1 MIFNG
6 LIIIGQ
12 TVFRS
17 KVFEKQT
24 YSNGL
29 HSIYNGWLFFS
40 SIMTQWTDS
49 QVQET
54 ASVASTAEAQL
65 GSNINIPQ
73 NQTWNISSLYWAHA
87 GDGTG
92 RIAVD
97 SIPGMTG
104 VYPVNSN
111 DPGSVGTNAGSALAH
126 PVNFTIAGPAVVSAF
141 ITPDSSSSTVGQFA
155 MKYQVMTQ
163 G

>member
-1 MIFNG
+1 MG
-6 LIIIGQ
+6 
-12 TVFRS
+12 
-17 KVFEKQT
+17 
-24 YSNGL
+24 
-29 HSIYNGWLFFS
+29 
-40 SIMTQWTDS
+40 MTQWTDS

-54 ASVASTAEAQL
+54 ASVGATTETQL

-73 NQTWNISSLYWAHA
+73 NQTWQIQSLYWAHA

-92 RIAVD
+92 RIAID

-111 DPGSVGTNAGSALAH
+111 DPGSMGTNAGTSVAT
-126 PVNFTIAGPAVVSAF
+126 PVNFVISGPAVLSAY

-155 MKYQVMTQ
+155 MKYQVSTN
-163 G
+163 

>member
-1 MIFNG
+1 M
-6 LIIIGQ
+6 
-12 TVFRS
+12 S
-17 KVFEKQT
+17 
-24 YSNGL
+24 
-29 HSIYNGWLFFS
+29 
-40 SIMTQWTDS
+40 MTQWTDS

-54 ASVASTAEAQL
+54 GSVGATTETQL

-73 NQTWNISSLYWAHA
+73 NQTWQIQSLYWAHA

-92 RIAVD
+92 RIAID

-111 DPGSVGTNAGSALAH
+111 DPGSMGTNAGTSLVT
-126 PVNFTIAGPAVVSAF
+126 PVNFVISGPAVVSAY

-155 MKYQVMTQ
+155 MKYQVSTTN
-163 G
+163 

>member
-1 MIFNG
+1 MIFNK
-6 LIIIGQ
+6 LLIIGQ
-12 TVFRS
+12 TAFRS
-17 KVFEKQT
+17 KTFGKQT

-29 HSIYNGWLFFS
+29 QQIYISELIFN

-111 DPGSVGTNAGSALAH
+111 DPGSVGTNAGSALVH

>member
-1 MIFNG
+1 
-6 LIIIGQ
+6 
-12 TVFRS
+12 
-17 KVFEKQT
+17 
-24 YSNGL
+24 
-29 HSIYNGWLFFS
+29 
-40 SIMTQWTDS
+40 MTQWTDS

-73 NQTWNISSLYWAHA
+73 NQTWQIQTVYWAHA

-92 RIAVD
+92 RIAID

-111 DPGSVGTNAGSALAH
+111 DPGAMGTNAGTSMVH
-126 PVNFTIAGPAVVSAF
+126 NVNFVISGPAVVSAY

-155 MKYQVMTQ
+155 MKYQVSTN
-163 G
+163 

>member
-1 MIFNG
+1 M
-6 LIIIGQ
+6 
-12 TVFRS
+12 S
-17 KVFEKQT
+17 
-24 YSNGL
+24 
-29 HSIYNGWLFFS
+29 
-40 SIMTQWTDS
+40 QWTDS

-54 ASVASTAEAQL
+54 ASVGATTETQL

-73 NQTWNISSLYWAHA
+73 NQTWQISSLYWAHA

-92 RIAVD
+92 RIAID

-111 DPGSVGTNAGSALAH
+111 DPGSQGTNAGSALAH
-126 PVNFTIAGPAVVSAF
+126 NVAFTVAGPAVVSAY

-155 MKYQVMTQ
+155 MKYQVMTS

>member
-1 MIFNG
+1 
-6 LIIIGQ
+6 
-12 TVFRS
+12 
-17 KVFEKQT
+17 
-24 YSNGL
+24 
-29 HSIYNGWLFFS
+29 
-40 SIMTQWTDS
+40 MTQWTDG

-54 ASVASTAEAQL
+54 ASVNATTETQL

-73 NQTWNISSLYWAHA
+73 NQTWAVSSLYWAHA

-111 DPGSVGTNAGSALAH
+111 DPGSMGTNAGSALAH
-126 PVNFTIAGPAVVSAF
+126 NVNFTIAGPAVLSSY
-141 ITPDSSSSTVGQFA
+141 ITPDSASATVGQFA
-155 MKYQVMTQ
+155 MKYQVMTS

>member
-1 MIFNG
+1 MG
-6 LIIIGQ
+6 
-12 TVFRS
+12 S
-17 KVFEKQT
+17 
-24 YSNGL
+24 YSVMG
-29 HSIYNGWLFFS
+29 
-40 SIMTQWTDS
+40 MTQWTDS

-54 ASVASTAEAQL
+54 ASVAATAETQL

-73 NQTWNISSLYWAHA
+73 NQTWQIQTVYWAHA

-92 RIAVD
+92 RIAID

-111 DPGSVGTNAGSALAH
+111 DPGSVGTNAGSALPH
-126 PVNFTIAGPAVVSAF
+126 PVNFVISGPAVVSAF

-155 MKYQVMTQ
+155 MKYQVSTN
-163 G
+163 

>member
-1 MIFNG
+1 
-6 LIIIGQ
+6 
-12 TVFRS
+12 
-17 KVFEKQT
+17 
-24 YSNGL
+24 
-29 HSIYNGWLFFS
+29 
-40 SIMTQWTDS
+40 MTQWTDS

-54 ASVASTAEAQL
+54 ASVGATTETQL

-73 NQTWNISSLYWAHA
+73 NQTWQIQSLYWAHA

-92 RIAVD
+92 RIAID

-111 DPGSVGTNAGSALAH
+111 DPGSMGTNAGTSVTT
-126 PVNFTIAGPAVVSAF
+126 PVNFVISGPAVVSAY

-155 MKYQVMTQ
+155 MKYQVSTN
-163 G
+163 

>member
-1 MIFNG
+1 M
-6 LIIIGQ
+6 
-12 TVFRS
+12 
-17 KVFEKQT
+17 
-24 YSNGL
+24 
-29 HSIYNGWLFFS
+29 
-40 SIMTQWTDS
+40 SIMAQWTDG

-54 ASVASTAEAQL
+54 ASVAATTETQL

-73 NQTWNISSLYWAHA
+73 NQTWQIQSLYWAHA

-104 VYPVNSN
+104 VYAVNSN
-111 DPGSVGTNAGSALAH
+111 DPGSMGTNAGTALTH
-126 PVNFTIAGPAVVSAF
+126 QVNFVIPGPAVVSAY

-155 MKYQVMTQ
+155 MKYQVSTS
-163 G
+163 

>member
-1 MIFNG
+1 
-6 LIIIGQ
+6 
-12 TVFRS
+12 
-17 KVFEKQT
+17 
-24 YSNGL
+24 
-29 HSIYNGWLFFS
+29 
-40 SIMTQWTDS
+40 MTQWTDS

-54 ASVASTAEAQL
+54 ASVGATTETQL

-73 NQTWNISSLYWAHA
+73 NQTWQIQSLYWAHA

-92 RIAVD
+92 RIAID

-111 DPGSVGTNAGSALAH
+111 DPGSMGTNAGTSLVT
-126 PVNFTIAGPAVVSAF
+126 PVNFVISGPAVVSAY

-155 MKYQVMTQ
+155 MKYQVSTN
-163 G
+163 

>member
-1 MIFNG
+1 M
-6 LIIIGQ
+6 
-12 TVFRS
+12 S
-17 KVFEKQT
+17 
-24 YSNGL
+24 
-29 HSIYNGWLFFS
+29 
-40 SIMTQWTDS
+40 MTQWTDS

-54 ASVASTAEAQL
+54 ASVGATTETQL

-73 NQTWNISSLYWAHA
+73 NQTWQIQSLYWAHA

-92 RIAVD
+92 RIAID

-111 DPGSVGTNAGSALAH
+111 DPGSMGTNAGTSLVT
-126 PVNFTIAGPAVVSAF
+126 PVNFVISGPAVVAAY

-155 MKYQVMTQ
+155 MKYQVSTTN
-163 G
+163 

>member
-1 MIFNG
+1 MA
-6 LIIIGQ
+6 
-12 TVFRS
+12 
-17 KVFEKQT
+17 
-24 YSNGL
+24 
-29 HSIYNGWLFFS
+29 
-40 SIMTQWTDS
+40 QWTDG

-54 ASVASTAEAQL
+54 ASVAATTETQL

-73 NQTWNISSLYWAHA
+73 NQTWQIQSLYWAHA

-104 VYPVNSN
+104 VYAVNSN
-111 DPGSVGTNAGSALAH
+111 DPGSMGTNAGPSLTQQ
-126 PVNFTIAGPAVVSAF
+126 VNFVIPGPAVVSAY

-155 MKYQVMTQ
+155 MKYQVSTA
-163 G
+163 

>member
-1 MIFNG
+1 MF
-6 LIIIGQ
+6 
-12 TVFRS
+12 
-17 KVFEKQT
+17 FER
-24 YSNGL
+24 
-29 HSIYNGWLFFS
+29 
-40 SIMTQWTDS
+40 IMATWTDN

-54 ASVASTAEAQL
+54 ASVASTTETQL

-73 NQTWNISSLYWAHA
+73 NQTWQIQSLYWAHA

-92 RIAVD
+92 RLAID

-111 DPGSVGTNAGSALAH
+111 DPGSMGTNAGTAMTHL
-126 PVNFTIAGPAVVSAF
+126 VNFTVSGPAVVQAY

-155 MKYQVMTQ
+155 MK
-163 G
+163 